1 MQFYRKVLKL
11 FMKDAVIIKS
21 YQNGIL
27 LQLNPESSFEEL
39 LEEIRF
45 KFAESKNFFGNAKM
59 ALSMEGKKLSDA
71 EQLKVIEAITKNSN
85 LNIICVVGQDEAT
98 EQLFIKALDQ
108 VDRHFSH
115 EDTAGQFYK
124 GTLKNNQVIET
135 ESSIVILGD
144 VYPGSAVISAHNIIV
159 LGGLYGE
166 AYAGGNGDDNH
177 YVVALEMAPE
187 RLKIGDFK
195 YKNSKPSKWGIKPK
209 MAPQI
214 AYVKDD
220 RVVLDSLTKELL
232 SAF

>member
-1 MQFYRKVLKL
+1 
-11 FMKDAVIIKS
+11 MKDAVVIKS
-21 YQNGIL
+21 YQNGISL
-27 LQLNPESSFEEL
+27 LLNPESSFEEL
-39 LEEIRF
+39 LDEIAY
-45 KFAESKNFFGNAKM
+45 KFTESKAFFGEARM
-59 ALSMEGKKLSDA
+59 ALSMEGRVLSDA
-71 EQLKVIEAITKNSN
+71 EQLKIIETIRKCSN
-85 LNIICVVGQDEAT
+85 LHIVCVVGKDEQT
-98 EQLFIKALDQ
+98 EQHFIKALEK

-115 EDTAGQFYK
+115 EDASGQFYK

-166 AYAGGNGDDNH
+166 AYAGGNGEEGH

-195 YKNSKPSKWGIKPK
+195 YKSSKPSKWGIKQK
-209 MAPQI
+209 IAPQI
-214 AYVKDD
+214 AYVKNN
-220 RVVLDSLTKELL
+220 RLVLESLTKELL

>member
-1 MQFYRKVLKL
+1 
-11 FMKDAVIIKS
+11 MKDAVIIKS

-27 LQLNPESSFEEL
+27 LQLNPDCSFEEVI
-39 LEEIRF
+39 EEITF
-45 KFAESKNFFGNAKM
+45 KFTEGKNFFGKAKM
-59 ALSMEGKKLSDA
+59 ALSMEGKTLTDT
-71 EQLKVIEAITKNSN
+71 EQLQIIEVIKNCSD
-85 LNIICVVGQDEAT
+85 LQIICVVGQDSAT

-108 VDRHFSH
+108 VDRHFSK

-124 GTLKNNQVIET
+124 GTLKDNQVIET
-135 ESSIVILGD
+135 ENNIVILGD

-195 YKNSKPSKWGIKPK
+195 YKSSKPAKWGIKPK
-209 MAPQI
+209 IAPQI
-214 AYVKDD
+214 AFVKNDK
-220 RVVLDSLTKELL
+220 VVLESLTKELL

>member
-1 MQFYRKVLKL
+1 
-11 FMKDAVIIKS
+11 MKDAVIIKS

-27 LQLNPESSFEEL
+27 LQLNPDCSFDEL
-39 LEEIRF
+39 IEEITF
-45 KFAESKNFFGNAKM
+45 KFTESKNFFGKAKM
-59 ALSMEGKKLSDA
+59 ALSMEGRKLSDG
-71 EQLKVIEAITKNSN
+71 EQLQIIEVIKECSD
-85 LNIICVVGQDEAT
+85 LQIICVVGQDEAT

-144 VYPGSAVISAHNIIV
+144 VYPGCAVISAHNIIV

-195 YKNSKPSKWGIKPK
+195 YKSSKPSKWGIKQK
-209 MAPQI
+209 IAPQI
-214 AYVKDD
+214 AFVKNDK
-220 RVVLDSLTKELL
+220 VVLESLTKELL

>member
-1 MQFYRKVLKL
+1 
-11 FMKDAVIIKS
+11 MKDAVIIKS

-27 LQLNPESSFEEL
+27 LQMNPDCTFEEL
-39 LEEIRF
+39 IDEITF
-45 KFAESKNFFGNAKM
+45 KFTESKNFFGKAKM
-59 ALSMEGKKLSDA
+59 ALSMEGRKLSDK
-71 EQLKVIEAITKNSN
+71 EQLQIIEVIKKCSD
-85 LNIICVVGQDEAT
+85 LQIICVVGCDEAT

-108 VDRHFSH
+108 VDRHFSY

-144 VYPGSAVISAHNIIV
+144 VYPGCAVISAHNIIV

-195 YKNSKPSKWGIKPK
+195 YKSSKPSKWGIKQK
-209 MAPQI
+209 IAPQI
-214 AYVKDD
+214 AFVKNDK
-220 RVVLDSLTKELL
+220 VVLESLTKELL